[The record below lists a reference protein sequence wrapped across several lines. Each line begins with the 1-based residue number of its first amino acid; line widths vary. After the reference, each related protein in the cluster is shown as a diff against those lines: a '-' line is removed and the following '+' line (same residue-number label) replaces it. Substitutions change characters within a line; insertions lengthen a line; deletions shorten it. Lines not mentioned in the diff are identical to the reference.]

1 MAGRHWRRRESGAS
15 VGPMIGRISKKA
27 TEPIEAKSRR
37 DILDA
42 AARLLRSQGYK
53 ATTLRDIA
61 EEVGIR
67 AASIYYHFESKEEIA
82 STVMNEGVDW
92 VYDAVTATLDRLPAT
107 ASINDRVG
115 AAIAAHLNALHRH
128 SDYTSAAMQSY
139 AHAPEPVRQLA
150 REHRRRYESIW
161 IQLIDDAVS
170 AGATPA
176 GVSSETLRLAA
187 LGMLNW
193 SAEWY
198 RAGRQSV
205 DQLAAEFAAILLR
218 RS

>member
-1 MAGRHWRRRESGAS
+1 MA
-15 VGPMIGRISKKA
+15 GRISKKLA
-27 TEPIEAKSRR
+27 EPIEAKSRR
-37 DILDA
+37 EILDA

-92 VYDAVTATLDRLPAT
+92 VFDAVTATLVQMPAS
-107 ASINDRVG
+107 ASINDRVT
-115 AAIAAHLNALHRH
+115 AAIAAHLNALHKH
-128 SDYTSAAMQSY
+128 SDYTSAAMKSY
-139 AHAPEPVRQLA
+139 ADAPEPVRQLA
-150 REHRRRYESIW
+150 RQHRRRYESIW
-161 IQLIDDAVS
+161 IRLIDDAVA
-170 AGATPA
+170 AGATPV

-193 SAEWY
+193 SPEWY
-198 RAGRQSV
+198 RAGRQSI
-205 DQLAAEFAAILLR
+205 DRLATEFAAILLR
-218 RS
+218 

>member
-1 MAGRHWRRRESGAS
+1 MA
-15 VGPMIGRISKKA
+15 GRISKKA
-27 TEPIEAKSRR
+27 NEPIAPKSRR
-37 DILDA
+37 EILDA

-67 AASIYYHFESKEEIA
+67 AASIYYHFASKEEIA

-92 VYDAVTATLDRLPAT
+92 VFDAVTATLGRMAAT
-107 ASINDRVG
+107 ATIHDRVR
-115 AAIAAHLNALHRH
+115 AAIGAHLNALHEH

-161 IQLIDDAVS
+161 IGLIDDAV
-170 AGATPA
+170 AADATPV

-193 SAEWY
+193 SPEWY
-198 RAGRQSV
+198 RAGRQSI
-205 DQLAAEFAAILLR
+205 DRLAAEFAAILLR
-218 RS
+218 

>member
-1 MAGRHWRRRESGAS
+1 MAD
-15 VGPMIGRISKKA
+15 RISKKA
-27 TEPIEAKSRR
+27 SEPIGAKSRR
-37 DILDA
+37 EILDA

-92 VYDAVTATLDRLPAT
+92 VFDAVTATLERLPPDAGIRDRLT
-107 ASINDRVG
+107 
-115 AAIAAHLNALHRH
+115 AAIAAHLYALHKH
-128 SDYTSAAMQSY
+128 SDYTSEAMKSY
-139 AHAPEPVRQLA
+139 ADAPEPVRQLA
-150 REHRRRYESIW
+150 RQHRRRYESIW
-161 IQLIDDAVS
+161 IRLIDDAV
-170 AGATPA
+170 AAEATPV

-193 SAEWY
+193 SPEWY
-198 RAGRQSV
+198 RAGRQPI
-205 DQLAAEFAAILLR
+205 DRLATEFAAILLR
-218 RS
+218 